1 MASPAN
7 PNSTIL
13 KPVFYP
19 SVVVVTLLVLMAII
33 MPEFSAGV
41 FTSTKDWVSNTFG
54 WFYML
59 SVGIFVVFCFYLAL
73 SSLGH
78 FKLGPDH
85 SMPDYSYTAWFAML
99 FSAGMG
105 IGLMFFGVAEPVIHY
120 NAPPVGDGGTIQAAR
135 DAMRITFFHWGI
147 HAWAIYA
154 LVGLVLAYFC
164 FRHGLP
170 LSIRS
175 ALYPLVG
182 ERIYGPI
189 GHVVDT
195 FAVFGTI
202 FGVATSLGF
211 GVTQVNAG
219 LNYLFDVPVGIATQ
233 ITLITIITAIATIS
247 VVLGLDGGIKRL
259 SQLNLVL
266 ALMLLLFVLVAGP
279 TLFIFQTLIQNTGNY
294 LGNFVEMAFN
304 VYAYDE
310 TEWLGLWTLFYWG
323 WWIAWAPF
331 VGMFIARISR
341 GRTIREFILGVLLVP
356 VGFTFIWLSVFGD
369 TALHMIMV
377 DGASELVDTVSVDS
391 SVALFQFLELLPFSG
406 ITSLIAV
413 ILVVTFFVTSSD
425 SGSLVVDTL
434 ASGGHTGS
442 NPVWQRI
449 FWAVLEGIVAA
460 ALLLAGGLGALQA
473 ASIASALPFTIIML
487 IACWGLLQALRIE
500 SVRHESLQL
509 HMNAGRH
516 GKVAGTWKHRLHRL
530 IKFPDKAEVIGFII
544 GPVQTAMQTV
554 KTELD
559 QHGWNVELT
568 ADQER
573 GIARLDIIHEGEM
586 DFVYEVRPRY
596 YDTPTFAFPESEN
609 PERLRKRY
617 ARAEVF
623 LRDGGKVYDI
633 FDYDEEVIASDI
645 IDQFEKHRHFLHVSS
660 SLSPALPVD

>member
-1 MASPAN
+1 MASSAYIHSN
-7 PNSTIL
+7 IL
-13 KPVFYP
+13 KPVFFP
-19 SVVVVTLLVLMAII
+19 SVVVITILVLMAVIS
-33 MPEFSAGV
+33 PDFSAMV
-41 FTSTKDWVSNTFG
+41 FTSAKNWIENSFG

-59 SVGIFVVFCFYLAL
+59 SVGIFVVFTVFLAV
-73 SSLGH
+73 SSLGR

-105 IGLMFFGVAEPVIHY
+105 IGLMFFGVAEPVMHY
-120 NAPPVGDGGTIQAAR
+120 IAPPVGDGDTTQAAR
-135 DAMRITFFHWGI
+135 DAMRLTFFHWGI
-147 HAWAIYA
+147 HAWSIYA

-189 GHVVDT
+189 GHIVDT
-195 FAVFGTI
+195 FAIFGTV

-211 GVTQVNAG
+211 GVTQINSG
-219 LNYLFDVPVGIATQ
+219 LYFLFDIPVGIATQ
-233 ITLITIITAIATIS
+233 ISLIAIITAVATIS

-266 ALMLLLFVLVAGP
+266 ALLLLLFVLIAGP

-294 LGNFVEMAFN
+294 LGNFVEMTFN
-304 VYAYDE
+304 VYAYDQI
-310 TEWLGLWTLFYWG
+310 EWLGDWTLFYWG

-341 GRTIREFILGVLLVP
+341 GRTIREFVLGVLLVP
-356 VGFTFIWLSVFGD
+356 VGFTFVWLSVFGD
-369 TALHMIMV
+369 TALHMII
-377 DGASELVDTVSVDS
+377 ANNAIELVEAVAADS
-391 SVALFQFLELLPFSG
+391 SVAIYQLLELLPYSG
-406 ITSLIAV
+406 ITSFIAV
-413 ILVVTFFVTSSD
+413 VLVITFFVTSAD

-434 ASGGHTGS
+434 ASGGTTGV
-442 NPVWQRI
+442 NPLWQRI
-449 FWAVLEGIVAA
+449 FWAVLIGIVAA
-460 ALLLAGGLGALQA
+460 ALLLAGGLPALQA
-473 ASIASALPFTIIML
+473 ASLASALPFTIIML
-487 IACWGLLQALRIE
+487 ISCWGLLQALRIE
-500 SVRHESLQL
+500 SIRHESLQL

-516 GKVAGTWKHRLHRL
+516 GKIAGTWKSRLHRL
-530 IKFPDKAEVIGFII
+530 LEFPGQIEIINFIVGPVKNAMEEVKAEL
-544 GPVQTAMQTV
+544 
-554 KTELD
+554 E
-559 QHGWNVELT
+559 QHGWNVALNV
-568 ADQER
+568 DSKR
-573 GIARLDIIHEGEM
+573 GVARLDIIHEGEM

-596 YDTPTFAFPESEN
+596 YDAPTFAFPESEN

-633 FDYDEEVIASDI
+633 FDYDQEVIASDI